1 MLNTVIYN
9 ESGNIIMITS
19 QTGYK
24 KVFSIE
30 VDIPEDQYIKSIDIE
45 TNKPIFEFIPKT
57 KDQLRI
63 DAIET
68 QINAILGIESEWFI
82 WPKKKRLNYV
92 KV

>member
-68 QINAILGIESEWFI
+68 QINAILGIESE
-82 WPKKKRLNYV
+82 
-92 KV
+92 